1 MATIASNS
9 LKAPAP
15 VTLAKTTLTAADT
28 LTYNAGEL
36 QTLFLE
42 NTTAA
47 PVVVTIDGTGA
58 PAAYAPG
65 GIGKTIDLSVGLTI
79 SVPANGAVAVE
90 LRNIQRYLQGA
101 VAVTGGVGVVAYITT

>member
-15 VTLAKTTLTAADT
+15 VALTKTTLGASDT
-28 LTYNAGEL
+28 LIYSAGEL

-47 PVVVTIDGTGA
+47 PVTVTIDGTGA
-58 PAAYAPG
+58 PVAFAPG
-65 GIGKTIDLSVGLTI
+65 GIGKTIDLSAGLPI
-79 SVPANGAVAVE
+79 IVPANSAVAVE

-101 VAVTGGVGVVAYITT
+101 VAVTGGVGVAAWITT